1 MIILIKY
8 EIIDIAEI
16 PDEEL
21 IYCFYHMNKEKQEK
35 IKRYRDS
42 LSQKLSIGGEWL
54 AKKLLSDYSKI
65 PPYDII
71 ISRDGLGKP
80 FTLNLE
86 KAFFSI
92 SHSENFVA
100 AVIADRQV
108 GIDIEKLRFLSVKAS
123 KKICCDE
130 ELYYIF
136 GKNRADIDFDN
147 KQPPDVIKRF
157 LEIWTA
163 KEAYYKCI
171 GTGIKNPKAL
181 NILCCNASLIKFE
194 EKDCLICIA
203 EN

>member
-1 MIILIKY
+1 MIKY
-8 EIIDIAEI
+8 EIFDIYDI

-21 IYCFYHMNKEKQEK
+21 ENCFQHIEKEKQEK

-42 LSQKLSIGGEWL
+42 LAQKLSIGGEWL
-54 AKKLLSDYSKI
+54 AKKLLSDYNKI
-65 PPYDII
+65 SPYDII
-71 ISRDGLGKP
+71 ISRDELGNP
-80 FTLNLE
+80 FTPNFQE
-86 KAFFSI
+86 IFFSI

-100 AVIADRQV
+100 AVISNRQV

-130 ELYYIF
+130 EIYYIF
-136 GKNRADIDFDN
+136 GKKRADIDFDS

-171 GTGIKNPKAL
+171 GTGIKNPKTFNVLSCNINL
-181 NILCCNASLIKFE
+181 NKFE
-194 EKDCLICIA
+194 EKGCIVCIA